1 LVEQK
6 VVREEVKKKM
16 ENKENIKKIEAS
28 SKYNINFNES
38 YILLVDKM
46 IELRLGRKKCFK
58 DKENEK

>member
-1 LVEQK
+1 
-6 VVREEVKKKM
+6 M

>member
-1 LVEQK
+1 MVEQK

-38 YILLVDKM
+38 NILLVDKM